1 LVFARIGI
9 IFVWFGIFIKIK
21 KLFMKKTIRI
31 FSLLTISAVAIIS
44 VNRCGSIEPVDATV
58 TLSFNSGTIIDNI
71 QEDTLELDTVKIL
84 LRDVKMK
91 NQSTNDTMSVKVG
104 PFVVMINLAGITTD
118 FAIGNIPPGNYN
130 RIKFKVHKIEGSE
143 IPPDPEFKEGSDESL
158 RYSVIVKGVFNSAPF
173 IYKSRKSA
181 HQDLKLDIPLVVE
194 ENGTA
199 NLTITVDPFSWF
211 TDGSKLLDPADS
223 SNSNEI
229 DNNIKD
235 SFKKAFQDNNHDGII
250 D

>member
-1 LVFARIGI
+1 
-9 IFVWFGIFIKIK
+9 
-21 KLFMKKTIRI
+21 MKKTIRI
-31 FSLLTISAVAIIS
+31 FLLFILSAGAFIFLS
-44 VNRCGSIEPVDATV
+44 GCGSIEPVDAKV
-58 TLSFNSGTIIDNI
+58 TLSFNSGTAVEKINDDTI
-71 QEDTLELDTVKIL
+71 QLDTVKIL
-84 LRDVKMK
+84 LRDIKMK
-91 NQSTNDTMSVKVG
+91 NQSTNDTASVKAG
-104 PFVVMINLAGITTD
+104 PFVVNINLAGVTTD
-118 FAIGNIPPGNYN
+118 FAIGNIPPGYYD
-130 RIKFKVHKIEGSE
+130 RVKLKVHKMIGLES
-143 IPPDPEFKEGSDESL
+143 PPDPDFKEGYDESL
-158 RYSVIVKGVFNSAPF
+158 RYSVIVKGAFNSIPF

-181 HQDLKLDIPLVVE
+181 HQDLKLDSPLIVE

-235 SFKKAFQDNNHDGII
+235 SFKKAFQDDNHDGII

>member
-1 LVFARIGI
+1 
-9 IFVWFGIFIKIK
+9 
-21 KLFMKKTIRI
+21 M
-31 FSLLTISAVAIIS
+31 
-44 VNRCGSIEPVDATV
+44 
-58 TLSFNSGTIIDNI
+58 
-71 QEDTLELDTVKIL
+71 
-84 LRDVKMK
+84 
-91 NQSTNDTMSVKVG
+91 
-104 PFVVMINLAGITTD
+104 
-118 FAIGNIPPGNYN
+118 
-130 RIKFKVHKIEGSE
+130 
-143 IPPDPEFKEGSDESL
+143 
-158 RYSVIVKGVFNSAPF
+158 
-173 IYKSRKSA
+173 
-181 HQDLKLDIPLVVE
+181 KLDSPLIVE

>member
-1 LVFARIGI
+1 
-9 IFVWFGIFIKIK
+9 
-21 KLFMKKTIRI
+21 MKKTIWI
-31 FSLLTISAVAIIS
+31 FSLFVISAGAIIS
-44 VNRCGSIEPVDATV
+44 LNRCGSIEPVDATV

-84 LRDVKMK
+84 LRDIQIK
-91 NQSTNDTMSVKVG
+91 NQSTNDAMSVKVG

-143 IPPDPEFKEGSDESL
+143 IPPDPEFKEDRDESL

-181 HQDLKLDIPLVVE
+181 HQDLKLDSPLIVE

-235 SFKKAFQDNNHDGII
+235 SFKKAFQDDNHDGII